1 MVIMT
6 GTNQRED
13 GGRNDQLRLFLLGL
27 GIFLI
32 LMAPVVGIL
41 PGPGGMLVLAAGLAL
56 TLKNSNWAKRRYVR
70 FKQRW
75 PRYGRW
81 TDWGL
86 RRPSYFRR
94 SEEHTSELQSLMRIS
109 YAVFCLKN
117 NKSSHCY
124 NKNHYNDNQTKTK
137 RIELN

>member
-6 GTNQRED
+6 GTSQRED

-56 TLKNSNWAKRRYVR
+56 TLKNSNWAKR
-70 FKQRW
+70 
-75 PRYGRW
+75 
-81 TDWGL
+81 
-86 RRPSYFRR
+86 

-109 YAVFCLKN
+109 YAVFCLKKKKKNHTNTNSNTQKQRYN
-117 NKSSHCY
+117 NK
-124 NKNHYNDNQTKTK
+124 
-137 RIELN
+137 

>member
-41 PGPGGMLVLAAGLAL
+41 PGPGCMLVLAAGLAL
-56 TLKNSNWAKRRYVR
+56 TLKNSKWAKSRYVS
-70 FKQRW
+70 FKTCL
-75 PRYGRW
+75 PPSCRW
-81 TDWGL
+81 TGVGL
-86 RRPSYFRR
+86 RRQSYFRWVR
-94 SEEHTSELQSLMRIS
+94 SKDE
-109 YAVFCLKN
+109 K
-117 NKSSHCY
+117 
-124 NKNHYNDNQTKTK
+124 
-137 RIELN
+137 